1 VLHVGVSHDEEV
13 KVWVSVNQFSRC
25 FQQEGDT
32 LILGQQAEVDHRP
45 TAEGYAKFLLQ
56 IEDPVFGALWAKQVS
71 IHSIGQEV
79 DLLLVAV
86 ELLA

>member
-1 VLHVGVSHDEEV
+1 VSHDEEV
-13 KVWVSVNQFSRC
+13 KVWVSVSQFSRW
-25 FQQEGDT
+25 FQQEGNA
-32 LILGQQAEVDHRP
+32 LILGQQAEIDHHL

-56 IEDPVFGALWAKQVS
+56 IEDPVFGVPGARKVR

-79 DLLLVAV
+79 DLFLVAV